1 MDDPCPGST
10 RNDAPKD
17 FQGTS
22 AVSLPAGCSNAGPHD
37 SSVHWIN
44 PDDDY
49 SSSTAPSLPR
59 VGLFNN
65 IYATTKDVDFKY
77 QNCTW
82 VCEISNVIAKDR
94 ILVRSPFSLLPDH
107 VSVESASDV
116 PCDEAEFAKFDLDD
130 TDLTDDEGPPYCK
143 YWCYTA
149 AVVHEE
155 KHRFDWRLFYE
166 QKLTSAIAYLESSCQ
181 SSIDCGN
188 PDTITCQAAESYW
201 QLTIQQWFALAF
213 TEAQGLMDN
222 PDTTELNEAEQRAY
236 EVQYEIDHPIS
247 AALPEGC
254 TP

>member
-1 MDDPCPGST
+1 M
-10 RNDAPKD
+10 
-17 FQGTS
+17 
-22 AVSLPAGCSNAGPHD
+22 
-37 SSVHWIN
+37 
-44 PDDDY
+44 
-49 SSSTAPSLPR
+49 
-59 VGLFNN
+59 
-65 IYATTKDVDFKY
+65 
-77 QNCTW
+77 
-82 VCEISNVIAKDR
+82 
-94 ILVRSPFSLLPDH
+94 PDH
-107 VSVESASDV
+107 VSVESAFDV

-181 SSIDCGN
+181 SNIDCGN